1 MYTKFSKVSKLFYTT
16 VLIMLLCSC
25 GAVSSITNDKLTG
38 DWKLNGNKVVVNDL
52 GSEVEIYTSDSCLL
66 IQEKITTEIKP
77 HNFSL
82 SDQSLDIDFIYMP
95 LKFRPKTSQVQAQL
109 NTNLNGQLYVGWRID
124 KVKFEYNRLVKN
136 DWYLDRKKF
145 AFSSGIILGGGS
157 TFISPTTTLQN
168 YSGEYDGLVC
178 TWGIAT
184 IFAYNNLTFGG
195 TIAFDY
201 LTNEHSNIWIYHG
214 KPYIGLV
221 IGLNIN

>member
-1 MYTKFSKVSKLFYTT
+1 MYTKFSKVSKLFYTI
-16 VLIMLLCSC
+16 VLIVILCSC

-38 DWKLNGNKVVVNDL
+38 DWKLKGDKVTVIDL
-52 GSEVEIYTSDSCLL
+52 GSEVEIYTPDSCLL
-66 IQEKITTEIKP
+66 IQQKITSEKKP
-77 HNFSL
+77 YNFSL
-82 SDQSLDIDFIYMP
+82 SSQSLDIDFIYMP
-95 LKFRPKTSQVQAQL
+95 LKFRPQTSQVPAQL

-145 AFSSGIILGGGS
+145 AFSSGIILGGGG

-168 YSGEYDGLVC
+168 YGGEYDGLVC
-178 TWGIAT
+178 TLGIAT
-184 IFAYNNLTFGG
+184 IFDYNNLTFGG
-195 TIAFDY
+195 TVAIDY
-201 LTNEHSNIWIYHG
+201 LTNPHSNIWIYQR